1 VHESETRMVIKMEIK
16 SHKGNKMGKQ
26 KLGWRKI
33 VMAGTVRDTIVS
45 MTEIKGKN
53 YLMSSTLSNW

>member
-1 VHESETRMVIKMEIK
+1 
-16 SHKGNKMGKQ
+16 MGKQ

-53 YLMSSTLSNW
+53 YLMSSTLSN